1 MQQPSIEQMSD
12 FCSRGYAAIKDYE
25 QINTGFWKKCTEQQL
40 EFLQLCTEY
49 GQREFEL
56 WTSGKDGPGLLAAQA
71 SVAMEFAKKYADQS
85 RAALTSLTEA
95 GVEATRACGFFKGQ
109 WTAAPTAEE
118 AVELAVRAPKV
129 RKAEAA

>member
-40 EFLQLCTEY
+40 EFLRLCTEH
-49 GQREFEL
+49 GQREFEI
-56 WTSGKDGPGLLAAQA
+56 WTSGKDLPGLLAAQ
-71 SVAMEFAKKYADQS
+71 SSIAMEFAQKCADQS

-95 GVEATRACGFFKGQ
+95 GMEATRAYGFPKGQ
-109 WTAAPTAEE
+109 WTAAPKGK
-118 AVELAVRAPKV
+118 RS
-129 RKAEAA
+129 EAA